1 MAQDLRLVRN
11 FAVSSGRF
19 IEAGRSGFMESA
31 VTDMIRQI
39 VRSETEAPF
48 ASLHKLVDRR
58 IAELSAEVHG
68 AVQLLDYSEA
78 NLSGQIARVHEQ
90 IASVVAAPSIEA
102 RNSGLELEAI
112 IQVTETAANRIMEAA
127 EAIDDWVR
135 SGAKDRE
142 GLALV
147 NERIGAI
154 FEACAFQDLTS
165 QRVRR
170 AIEHLERVEK
180 VLVGMMPGDARVEV
194 EPPVIHDFVHHPTRG
209 GDLAQ
214 DAIDRLMA

>member
-1 MAQDLRLVRN
+1 MN
-11 FAVSSGRF
+11 
-19 IEAGRSGFMESA
+19 IELTEA
-31 VTDMIRQI
+31 IRDI
-39 VRSETEAPF
+39 VRAETVEPF
-48 ASLHKLVDRR
+48 KSLHKLVDRR

-90 IASVVAAPSIEA
+90 IASVVAAPSLEA

-135 SGAKDRE
+135 SGATDGAGRAE
-142 GLALV
+142 V
-147 NERIGAI
+147 NERINAI

-180 VLVGMMPGDARVEV
+180 VLGGMLPG
-194 EPPVIHDFVHHPTRG
+194 EPPPPPQHDEPEVLDFVHHPSRG
-209 GDLAQ
+209 ADLAQ
-214 DAIDRLMA
+214 DEIDRLLA

>member
-1 MAQDLRLVRN
+1 MNTELT
-11 FAVSSGRF
+11 
-19 IEAGRSGFMESA
+19 EA
-31 VTDMIRQI
+31 IREI
-39 VRSETEAPF
+39 VRAETAAPF
-48 ASLHKLVDRR
+48 QSLHKLVDRR

-78 NLSGQIARVHEQ
+78 NLSSQIARVHEQ
-90 IASVVAAPSIEA
+90 IASVVATPSHEA

-135 SGAKDRE
+135 SGAIDRV
-142 GLALV
+142 GFASV
-147 NERIGAI
+147 NDRINAI

-170 AIEHLERVEK
+170 AIEHLERVEQA
-180 VLVGMMPGDARVEV
+180 LGDMVAGETVV
-194 EPPVIHDFVHHPTRG
+194 NPTAPVVHDFVHHPSRG
-209 GDLAQ
+209 ADLAQ
-214 DAIDRLMA
+214 DEIDRLLG

>member
-1 MAQDLRLVRN
+1 MNTDLT
-11 FAVSSGRF
+11 
-19 IEAGRSGFMESA
+19 EA
-31 VTDMIRQI
+31 IRAI
-39 VRSETEAPF
+39 VRAETAAPF
-48 ASLHKLVDRR
+48 ESLHKLVDRR
-58 IAELSAEVHG
+58 IAELSVEVHA

-78 NLSGQIARVHEQ
+78 NLSSQIARVHEQ
-90 IASVVAAPSIEA
+90 IASVVATPSLEA

-135 SGAKDRE
+135 SGANDRD
-142 GLALV
+142 GVASV
-147 NERIGAI
+147 NGRINAI

-170 AIEHLERVEK
+170 AIEHLERVEQE
-180 VLVGMMPGDARVEV
+180 LGGMVPGLTVNPTA
-194 EPPVIHDFVHHPTRG
+194 PVVHDFVHHPSRG

-214 DAIDRLMA
+214 DDIDRLLA

>member
-1 MAQDLRLVRN
+1 MTAAAVDSALAQTIQDAVRAATAEQ
-11 FAVSSGRF
+11 F
-19 IEAGRSGFMESA
+19 
-31 VTDMIRQI
+31 T
-39 VRSETEAPF
+39 
-48 ASLHKLVDRR
+48 SLHRLVDRR
-58 IAELSAEVHG
+58 IAELSTEVHG

-90 IASVVAAPSIEA
+90 IASVVAAPSQEA

-135 SGAKDRE
+135 SGASSSE
-142 GLALV
+142 GLAAV
-147 NERIGAI
+147 NERINAI

-170 AIEHLERVEK
+170 AIEHLEKVERM
-180 VLVGMMPGDARVEV
+180 LGGMIQGEAAHTPA
-194 EPPVIHDFVHHPTRG
+194 EPPPFVHHPSRG
-209 GDLAQ
+209 ADLAQ
-214 DAIDRLMA
+214 DAIDRLLG